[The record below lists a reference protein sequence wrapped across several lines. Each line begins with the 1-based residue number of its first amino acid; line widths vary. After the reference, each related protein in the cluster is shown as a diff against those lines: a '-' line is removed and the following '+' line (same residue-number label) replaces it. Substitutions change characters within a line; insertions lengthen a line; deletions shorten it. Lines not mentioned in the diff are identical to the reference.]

1 METEFRCKIIALIGH
16 LGRLL
21 YIHVM
26 RISLARVCTFHRER
40 GVVTDI
46 LPLTRKWYA
55 IIQYRRMIAKRTRVR
70 VHIVCRLERVWTAR
84 GRTKVDLAPV
94 SKSHCTRRL
103 ILVSMPAVPISLLS
117 FSS

>member
-46 LPLTRKWYA
+46 LPLARKWYA

>member
-1 METEFRCKIIALIGH
+1 METEFRRKIIALIGH

-26 RISLARVCTFHRER
+26 RISLARVCTFHGER

-46 LPLTRKWYA
+46 SPFKRKWYA

-70 VHIVCRLERVWTAR
+70 VHIVCRLERVWTTK
-84 GRTKVDLAPV
+84 GGTKVDLAPV

-103 ILVSMPAVPISLLS
+103 ILVSVPAVPISLLS
-117 FSS
+117 FTF